1 MATMIGYRPGVGV
14 EAAVELVDAVEAA
27 IDRAEAHRRAHEG
40 RVKGRMQWG
49 VVERQRV
56 LDRGQAAAAELE
68 RLLGLGC
75 GGES

>member
-40 RVKGRMQWG
+40 RVKGRVQWG
-49 VVERQRV
+49 VVEEQRRRV
-56 LDRGQAAAAELE
+56 HELLPDA
-68 RLLGLGC
+68 RLLELLARGC

>member
-14 EAAVELVDAVEAA
+14 EAVVELMDAVEAVL
-27 IDRAEAHRRAHEG
+27 DRATAHRRAHLGRTKG
-40 RVKGRMQWG
+40 RVQWG
-49 VVERQRV
+49 VVERQRA